1 MSNRLLQSLLYTV
14 GAAACYADNM
24 FNNKKSKCTPE
35 IAKDILLEMKEKFA
49 SMADA
54 DAEKITAMLTEC
66 AEKREVKLGQ
76 PMWAVRIA
84 LSGTPVTPGGPG
96 EIMELLGME
105 ESMRRINSAIDKLS

>member
-1 MSNRLLQSLLYTV
+1 
-14 GAAACYADNM
+14 M

-35 IAKDILLEMKEKFA
+35 IAKEILLEMKEAFA
-49 SMADA
+49 AMTEA
-54 DAEKITAMLTEC
+54 DAEKITALLTEC
-66 AEKREVKLGQ
+66 AERRAVKLGQ

-105 ESMRRINSAIDKLS
+105 ESMRRIDNALAKF